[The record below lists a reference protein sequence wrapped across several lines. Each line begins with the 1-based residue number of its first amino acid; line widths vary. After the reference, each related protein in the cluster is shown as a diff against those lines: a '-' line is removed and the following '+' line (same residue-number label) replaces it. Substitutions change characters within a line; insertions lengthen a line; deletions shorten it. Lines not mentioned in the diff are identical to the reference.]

1 MRVLAANNGTLKLLY
16 KKNRDLNLGFFCS
29 DVNLFNSESLKG
41 KQSLKQEIMKTAMK
55 YLGLVIAVITLT
67 FTSCSK
73 DGEIGPAGQDGINGT
88 NGEDGN
94 ANVRVFK
101 YDISQFTGGSFT
113 QEIPEITADVL
124 ENDLIL
130 GYIRTNIREN
140 SPIPATRARIGGFTS
155 VDVVVNIEAGK
166 YQFSLYREG
175 TSSLLLLPKGSLEE
189 LKIIIAKSSNISAKS
204 GEENMRSQLKNVHV
218 DINDYDAVMDY
229 FGLDY

>member
-1 MRVLAANNGTLKLLY
+1 
-16 KKNRDLNLGFFCS
+16 
-29 DVNLFNSESLKG
+29 
-41 KQSLKQEIMKTAMK
+41 MKTAMK
-55 YLGLVIAVITLT
+55 YLGLVIAVMALT
-67 FTSCSK
+67 FKSCTK
-73 DGEIGPAGQDGINGT
+73 DGEIGPMGPAGQNGINGT

-101 YDISQFTGGSFT
+101 YDISQSTGGSFT

-140 SPIPATRARIGGFTS
+140 SPIPTTRARIGGFTD
-155 VDVVVNIEAGK
+155 VDVAVNIEIGK
-166 YQFSLYREG
+166 YKFSLYRE
-175 TSSLLLLPKGSLEE
+175 SSSTLLLLPKGSLEE

-204 GEENMRSQLKNVHV
+204 GEENMRSQLKNADV
-218 DINDYDAVMDY
+218 DINDYQAVMDY